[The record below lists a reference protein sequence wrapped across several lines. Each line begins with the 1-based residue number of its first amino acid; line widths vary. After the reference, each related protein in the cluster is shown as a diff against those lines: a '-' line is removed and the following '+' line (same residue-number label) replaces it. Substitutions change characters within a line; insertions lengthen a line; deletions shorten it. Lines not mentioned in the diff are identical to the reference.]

1 MSLPTPCTCLIKKRT
16 EQRRKIM
23 QKETFE
29 FIDKAVS
36 GDKEAL
42 QSILISVQDMVYNL
56 SLRMLGNPHDA
67 EDAVQKT

>member
-1 MSLPTPCTCLIKKRT
+1 
-16 EQRRKIM
+16 M